1 MVNNGRSQ
9 KVSEML
15 RRRGEAPAQSRSR
28 PAHVRRVSGAWEGR
42 GGGGE
47 GRQGDSEL
55 LTWKVIWTSVA
66 PCTKFA

>member
-28 PAHVRRVSGAWEGR
+28 PARVRRVSGAWEGR
-42 GGGGE
+42 GGE
-47 GRQGDSEL
+47 GRGGRES
-55 LTWKVIWTSVA
+55 
-66 PCTKFA
+66 C